1 MFRPLVLPL
10 LVLLLNN
17 SAQAET
23 ADREKPMN
31 IVADNCAL
39 DQKTQQS
46 VCTGNVIVTQ
56 GTMVIRAD
64 KLTTRQDEQGNQFS
78 QGEGRPVRF
87 KQKLDSGE
95 LLNAE
100 ALRFDYDGAK
110 GFMILLDKAWV
121 KRHQDLVVGDKI
133 TYDMNTEFYQ
143 AQSKAGNR
151 VNITLTPKV
160 KASET
165 ASKPVSKE

>member
-10 LVLLLNN
+10 LALLLSNTV
-17 SAQAET
+17 SAET

-46 VCTGNVIVTQ
+46 VCTGNVVVTQ

-64 KLTTRQDEQGNQFS
+64 KLVTRQDEQGNQFA

-95 LLNAE
+95 LLDAE

-110 GFMILLDKAWV
+110 GFMVLMEKAWI
-121 KRHQDLVVGDKI
+121 KRNQDLVVGDKI
-133 TYDMNTEFYQ
+133 TYDMNTEYYQ
-143 AQSKAGNR
+143 AQSKTGGR
-151 VNITLTPKV
+151 VNITLTPKK

-165 ASKPVSKE
+165 ASKPVSK